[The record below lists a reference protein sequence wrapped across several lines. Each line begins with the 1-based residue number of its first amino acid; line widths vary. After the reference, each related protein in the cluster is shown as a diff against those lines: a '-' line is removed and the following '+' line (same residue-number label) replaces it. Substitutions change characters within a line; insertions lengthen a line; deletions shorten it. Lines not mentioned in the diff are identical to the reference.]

1 MGDRGRERGLLVV
14 AGGLALLIIVGS
26 ALTGGDGDAETARGG
41 GGSVTGGRLP
51 PPRSAAAPQLTSAT
65 TPPAA
70 SAVVPTEAQDTVE
83 GAAPYPPPAPAGLP
97 DPAYAFLL
105 AYNEFSP
112 TFAGAGEQWTRS
124 WSPYAT
130 DDLRASGA
138 QAALQLWAFTW
149 QTRVRVISPLVTAV
163 AVVAAGEDMT
173 VVEVDV
179 SRIVVAVD
187 AAATDPGTVQVVS
200 WRVTVTGLSG
210 AAPLVSLCAPL
221 AADGTGEDDSG
232 QR

>member
-1 MGDRGRERGLLVV
+1 MGDRGQQRGLLVV

-26 ALTGGDGDAETARGG
+26 ALTGGDDPG
-41 GGSVTGGRLP
+41 TGQSAASTTVYRP
-51 PPRSAAAPQLTSAT
+51 PPRLPAPTSAATS
-65 TPPAA
+65 PAA
-70 SAVVPTEAQDTVE
+70 TSPATAPTAEAQDTAE

-112 TFAGAGEQWTRS
+112 TFAAAGEQWTRS
-124 WSPYAT
+124 WAPYAT
-130 DDLRASGA
+130 NDLRDSGA
-138 QAALQLWAFTW
+138 QSALQLWDFTW

-179 SRIVVAVD
+179 SRIVVGVD
-187 AAATDPGTVQVVS
+187 AAAGDPGTVQVVR

-210 AAPLVSLCAPL
+210 AAPLVSLCVPL
-221 AADGTGEDDSG
+221 AAGGTGEDDSG
-232 QR
+232 QVP